1 MARRRP
7 GSRCKFAH
15 KDAEDVAGALLNTQ
29 GGGLYAEVLASVLC
43 DGLATRASIFQ
54 ALEATERNMARGSG
68 QDMAVVL
75 FSGHGAVIGDQF
87 YLIPHG
93 VDNGTK
99 ASLKASAIPA
109 LEFTKRNP

>member
-1 MARRRP
+1 MLAI
-7 GSRCKFAH
+7 GVSDYGEKAAGLALQFAH

-75 FSGHGAVIGDQF
+75 FSAM
-87 YLIPHG
+87 
-93 VDNGTK
+93 
-99 ASLKASAIPA
+99 A
-109 LEFTKRNP
+109 R